1 MPVLE
6 GLRKYQRDH
15 VLLIGKPGSGKST
28 SLERLLLEEAQICQ
42 NQVNFEGQIPVLL
55 KLRSYKLRSYKLR
68 SYKLRSYSVSIIL
81 MMQTF
86 LKIHDLNLTHDEIQ
100 KLLDNGNFLLLI
112 DGLNEL
118 PDDNARQELINFRD
132 LYKHKIP
139 MIFTTRDISLGG
151 TFGITKQLQM
161 NSLTDQQIKEFVQAE
176 LHIDGEVMLRNL
188 GDKLRKF
195 AETPLFLWM
204 LCQVYD
210 PKMKQLP
217 NNLAETFQLFTQMY
231 DDEFKHDVFVDVKNQ
246 GWQSNL
252 LQHLA
257 FQMMQTDSRTDFH
270 LEIDIDTVENILT
283 DYLKT
288 EGLNQPRSQA
298 KSWLKD
304 LLKYHLIQAVS
315 INKIEFRHQLI
326 QEYYAAE
333 FLKKRLKRLTDEK
346 LKWHFLNYTK
356 WTETIALMLGLLDD
370 ESQLQRI
377 VKLALEIDLKLGAR
391 FAGEVKIQFQ
401 KKTIKLVSEIIDVPK
416 LFKVDLLGIT
426 RSEEVIDELVKNL
439 EYENKDVRRNVMQA
453 LGKIGS
459 KKAIPSLKKS
469 LKDVKIVCKSATSAL
484 QKIAPEQA
492 IQNIPKIS
500 EKYNIDADL
509 YKKAVESLDNANF
522 KPTIQK
528 ILEDLKNC
536 DRKIR
541 IKAVKELGNI
551 HSQEAIDILSITLE
565 NHDKYVRKNVVE
577 SLGNIGL
584 ESSVSYL
591 LKALNDKDNEVR
603 RGVPEALSKT
613 GLQEV
618 IPVLIKALTDDDR
631 CIRRGAATALGN
643 IRNIFPEKII
653 LVLLK
658 TLEEDHDTLVRKN
671 AAESLGKIT
680 SEKGILGLQKIL
692 EDEVILGLQKALKDE
707 ARKVRKNAAKALG
720 NISSEKTILSLVEIL
735 KDPYEDVRRSVKMIL
750 IQINSEATLKALLHI
765 SKESNFKS
773 LNNGDTFYQA
783 YIAISAIQNK
793 LKYYQPLPSIM
804 TTSEIY
810 ISYAWQGESE
820 TIAQQ
825 IEQKLQKKGLTII
838 RDKTAGL
845 GYKGLIREFMQHLG
859 QGKCI
864 ILIISDKYLKSE
876 NCIYELLEIYKNGDF
891 IDRIFPVI
899 IKDAK
904 IFKASDRLEYF
915 RYWEKE
921 VRDLQEEIK
930 AGDIT
935 NLDGIMDDLNFYSEI
950 RRNLDK
956 LTNIL
961 KNINTLTPVIHA
973 ESGFEELFNAIKEKL
988 NSDQSLE

>member
-1 MPVLE
+1 V
-6 GLRKYQRDH
+6 
-15 VLLIGKPGSGKST
+15 
-28 SLERLLLEEAQICQ
+28 
-42 NQVNFEGQIPVLL
+42 
-55 KLRSYKLRSYKLR
+55 
-68 SYKLRSYSVSIIL
+68 
-81 MMQTF
+81 
-86 LKIHDLNLTHDEIQ
+86 
-100 KLLDNGNFLLLI
+100 
-112 DGLNEL
+112 
-118 PDDNARQELINFRD
+118 
-132 LYKHKIP
+132 
-139 MIFTTRDISLGG
+139 
-151 TFGITKQLQM
+151 
-161 NSLTDQQIKEFVQAE
+161 
-176 LHIDGEVMLRNL
+176 
-188 GDKLRKF
+188 
-195 AETPLFLWM
+195 
-204 LCQVYD
+204 
-210 PKMKQLP
+210 
-217 NNLAETFQLFTQMY
+217 
-231 DDEFKHDVFVDVKNQ
+231 
-246 GWQSNL
+246 
-252 LQHLA
+252 
-257 FQMMQTDSRTDFH
+257 
-270 LEIDIDTVENILT
+270 
-283 DYLKT
+283 
-288 EGLNQPRSQA
+288 
-298 KSWLKD
+298 
-304 LLKYHLIQAVS
+304 
-315 INKIEFRHQLI
+315 
-326 QEYYAAE
+326 
-333 FLKKRLKRLTDEK
+333 
-346 LKWHFLNYTK
+346 
-356 WTETIALMLGLLDD
+356 
-370 ESQLQRI
+370 
-377 VKLALEIDLKLGAR
+377 
-391 FAGEVKIQFQ
+391 
-401 KKTIKLVSEIIDVPK
+401 KLVSDIDVPK

-426 RSEEVIDELVKNL
+426 RSEEAINELIINL
-439 EYENKDVRRNVMQA
+439 EDENKDVRRNVVRA
-453 LGKIGS
+453 FGKIGS
-459 KKAIPSLKKS
+459 KQAIPSLKKS
-469 LKDVKIVCKSATSAL
+469 LKDVKIVYNSATWAL

-492 IQNIPKIS
+492 IQNIPKKS
-500 EKYNIDADL
+500 EKYNTDADL
-509 YKKAVESLDNANF
+509 YKKAVESLDNPNL

-536 DRKIR
+536 DHKIR

-584 ESSVSYL
+584 ESSVPYL
-591 LKALNDKDNEVR
+591 LQALNDKDNEVR
-603 RGVPEALSKT
+603 RSVPEALSKT

-643 IRNIFPEKII
+643 IGNIFPEKII

-658 TLEEDHDTLVRKN
+658 ALEEDHDTLVRKN
-671 AAESLGKIT
+671 AAEALGKIV
-680 SEKGILGLQKIL
+680 SEKAILGLQKTS
-692 EDEVILGLQKALKDE
+692 EDEAILGLQKALKDE

-750 IQINSEATLKALLHI
+750 IQINSEATLTALLHI

-793 LKYYQPLPSIM
+793 LKYYQPLSSTM
-804 TTSEIY
+804 TISEIY

-820 TIAQQ
+820 AIAQQ
-825 IEQKLQKKGLTII
+825 IEETLQKKGLTII
-838 RDKTAGL
+838 RDKTGGL

-899 IKDAK
+899 LKDAK

-921 VRDLQEEIK
+921 VENLEDKIK

-961 KNINTLTPVIHA
+961 KNISTLTPVIHA
-973 ESGFEELFNAIKEKL
+973 ESGFEELFNAIKENL

>member
-1 MPVLE
+1 MVSLSSDQLQSYFQSLVRNFQGSYISTDLADPQDQRDHHFTCRLQLKANRVLSKEEPEDGMVERLPVLE

-42 NQVNFEGQIPVLL
+42 NQVNFDGQIPVLL
-55 KLRSYKLRSYKLR
+55 KLRSYR
-68 SYKLRSYSVSIIL
+68 VSIIS
-81 MMQTF
+81 MIQTF
-86 LKIHDLNLTHDEIQ
+86 LKTHDLNLTHDEIQ
-100 KLLDNGNFLLLI
+100 KLLDNGNFLLSM

-161 NSLTDQQIKEFVQAE
+161 NSLTDAQMKEFIKAE

-210 PKMKQLP
+210 PEMKQLP

-252 LQHLA
+252 LQNLA
-257 FQMMQTDSRTDFH
+257 FQMMQSYSLTDFR
-270 LEIDIDTVENILT
+270 LEIDRNTVEDILT
-283 DYLKT
+283 NYLKI
-288 EGLNQPRSQA
+288 EGFNEPRSQA

-333 FLKKRLKRLTDEK
+333 FLKKRLKGITDEE

-356 WTETIALMLGLLDD
+356 WTETLALMLGLLDD
-370 ESQLQRI
+370 ESQLQRL

-401 KKTIKLVSEIIDVPK
+401 KKTVNLVSDIIDVPK
-416 LFKVDLLGIT
+416 LFKIDLLGMT
-426 RSEEVIDELVKNL
+426 RSEEAINELIIHL
-439 EYENKDVRRNVMQA
+439 EDENKDVRRNVVRA
-453 LGKIGS
+453 FGKIGS
-459 KKAIPSLKKS
+459 KQAIPSLKKS
-469 LKDVKIVCKSATSAL
+469 LKDVKSVYKSAVWAL
-484 QKIAPEQA
+484 QKISPEQA
-492 IQNIPKIS
+492 IPNIPKTS
-500 EKYNIDADL
+500 
-509 YKKAVESLDNANF
+509 KKNNA
-522 KPTIQK
+522 
-528 ILEDLKNC
+528 
-536 DRKIR
+536 
-541 IKAVKELGNI
+541 
-551 HSQEAIDILSITLE
+551 
-565 NHDKYVRKNVVE
+565 RKNVVK
-577 SLGNIGL
+577 SFGNTGL
-584 ESSVSYL
+584 ESSIPYL
-591 LKALNDKDNEVR
+591 LNALKDKDNR
-603 RGVPEALSKT
+603 RFTNQFLRSVPEALSKT
-613 GLQEV
+613 GSQEV
-618 IPVLIKALTDDDR
+618 LPVLIKALTDDNR

-643 IRNIFPEKII
+643 IGNIFPEKII
-653 LVLLK
+653 LLLLK
-658 TLEEDHDTLVRKN
+658 ALKEDHDTLVRKN
-671 AAESLGKIT
+671 AAEALGKIV
-680 SEKGILGLQKIL
+680 SEKA
-692 EDEVILGLQKALKDE
+692 ILGLQKALEDEAILGLQKALNDE

-735 KDPYEDVRRSVKMIL
+735 KDPYEDVRRCVKMIL
-750 IQINSEATLKALLHI
+750 IQINSEATLTALFHI

-783 YIAISAIQNK
+783 YIAISTIQDK
-793 LKYYQPLPSIM
+793 LKYYQPLPSTM
-804 TTSEIY
+804 TTSKIY
-810 ISYAWQGESE
+810 ISYAWQGDSE

-825 IEQKLQKKGLTII
+825 IEETLQKKGLTII
-838 RDKTAGL
+838 RDKTGGL
-845 GYKGLIREFMQHLG
+845 GYKGSIKEFMDFLG
-859 QGKCI
+859 RAECI

-876 NCIYELLEIYKNGDF
+876 NCIYELIEIYKNGDF

-899 IKDAK
+899 LQDAK
-904 IFKASDRLEYF
+904 IFKAVDRLKYV

-921 VRDLQEEIK
+921 VRDLQDEIK
-930 AGDIT
+930 EGNIT
-935 NLDGIMDDLNFYSEI
+935 HLDGIIDDLDFYSKI
-950 RRNLDK
+950 RRNLGK
-956 LTNIL
+956 LTKIL
-961 KNINTLTPVIHA
+961 KNINTLTPVIHT
-973 ESGFEELFNAIKEKL
+973 ESGFEELFNAIEKKL

>member
-1 MPVLE
+1 MVSLSADQLQSYFKSLVRNFQGSYISTDLADHQDQRDHHFTFRLQLKANRVLSKEEEGTVEPLPVLE

-42 NQVNFEGQIPVLL
+42 NQVNFDGQIPVLL
-55 KLRSYKLRSYKLR
+55 KLRSYSI
-68 SYKLRSYSVSIIL
+68 SIIS
-81 MMQTF
+81 MIQTF
-86 LKIHDLNLTHDEIQ
+86 LKTHDLNLTHDEIQ
-100 KLLDNGNFLLLI
+100 KLLDNKNFLLLM

-118 PDDNARQELINFRD
+118 PDDNARQELINFRH
-132 LYKHKIP
+132 LYKHNIP

-161 NSLTDQQIKEFVQAE
+161 NSLTDPQMKEFVQAE

-210 PKMKQLP
+210 PEMKQLP

-257 FQMMQTDSRTDFH
+257 FQMMQTDSLTDFR

-283 DYLKT
+283 DYLKK

-298 KSWLKD
+298 KLWLKD
-304 LLKYHLIQAVS
+304 LLKYHLIQTVS
-315 INKIEFRHQLI
+315 IKKIEFRHQLI

-333 FLKKRLKRLTDEK
+333 FLRKQLQGITDEK

-356 WTETIALMLGLLDD
+356 WTETIALMLGLLDN

-401 KKTIKLVSEIIDVPK
+401 KKTVKLVSDIDVPK

-426 RSEEVIDELVKNL
+426 RSEEAINELIINL
-439 EYENKDVRRNVMQA
+439 EDENKDVRRNVVRA
-453 LGKIGS
+453 FGKIGS
-459 KKAIPSLKKS
+459 KQAIPSLKKS
-469 LKDVKIVCKSATSAL
+469 LKDVKIVYNSATWAL
-484 QKIAPEQA
+484 QKISPEQA
-492 IQNIPKIS
+492 IPNIPKTS
-500 EKYNIDADL
+500 
-509 YKKAVESLDNANF
+509 KKSN
-522 KPTIQK
+522 
-528 ILEDLKNC
+528 
-536 DRKIR
+536 
-541 IKAVKELGNI
+541 
-551 HSQEAIDILSITLE
+551 
-565 NHDKYVRKNVVE
+565 VRKNVVE
-577 SLGNIGL
+577 PFGNTCL
-584 ESSVSYL
+584 ESSIPYL
-591 LKALNDKDNEVR
+591 LNALKDKDNR
-603 RGVPEALSKT
+603 RFTNQFLRSVPEALSKT
-613 GLQEV
+613 GSQEV
-618 IPVLIKALTDDDR
+618 LPVLIKALTDDNR

-643 IRNIFPEKII
+643 IGNIFPEKII

-658 TLEEDHDTLVRKN
+658 ALEEDHDTLVRKN
-671 AAESLGKIT
+671 AAEALGKIV
-680 SEKGILGLQKIL
+680 SEKSILGLQKTS
-692 EDEVILGLQKALKDE
+692 EDEAILGLQKALKDE

-735 KDPYEDVRRSVKMIL
+735 KDPYQDVRRSVKMIL
-750 IQINSEATLKALLHI
+750 IQINSEATLTALLHI

-793 LKYYQPLPSIM
+793 LKYYQPLPSTM
-804 TTSEIY
+804 TTSKIY

-825 IEQKLQKKGLTII
+825 IEETLQKKGLTII
-838 RDKTAGL
+838 RDKNGGL

-899 IKDAK
+899 LKDAK
-904 IFKASDRLEYF
+904 IFKVRDRLEYV

-921 VRDLQEEIK
+921 VGDLQEEIK

-935 NLDGIMDDLNFYSEI
+935 HLDGIIDELNFYSEI
-950 RRNLDK
+950 RRNFDK

-973 ESGFEELFNAIKEKL
+973 ESGFEELFNAIQKKL
-988 NSDQSLE
+988 NSDQSLESQ